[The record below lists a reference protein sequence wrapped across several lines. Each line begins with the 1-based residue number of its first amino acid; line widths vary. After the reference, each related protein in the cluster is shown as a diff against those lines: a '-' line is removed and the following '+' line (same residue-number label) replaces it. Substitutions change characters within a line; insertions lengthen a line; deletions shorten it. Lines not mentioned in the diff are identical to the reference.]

1 MLPLRIGL
9 ITTWNSVC
17 GVAEYSRAL
26 AGALR
31 ARGHSVVILS
41 SHPVNPVPGGSDGD
55 AVYRF
60 FYTGWHRERGAEADV
75 VLRAVARHALD
86 VLHLQYQNFIY
97 PGEFLPVL
105 RRLSACAPLVATF
118 HDAGV
123 PGEFP
128 RERVARAIV
137 HSPVTARLLSWPG
150 TAVIPIGILDVP
162 APPVHR
168 ARARLGIASRHV
180 LCSVGLGRTD
190 VYPVL
195 EAVRGL
201 LPRYPDLLYVVLG
214 PEDYAR
220 RVRQAAHE
228 FGVAH
233 HVQAHGGFFPL
244 QTLFEWMHA
253 ADMTVFYFPE
263 TGVEGVSSSSCRL
276 GIAARRPVIATDV
289 GWTRDLPGDLKIPY
303 GDLQALRE
311 RIIRIFEDPGFRE
324 ALLGRQEWLIRE
336 TNWARTAERHEA
348 VYRAVTKG
356 PGRRSPAPPL
366 PGESGRSP
374 GAR

>member
-41 SHPVNPVPGGSDGD
+41 SHPVNPVPGESDGD

-60 FYTGWHRERGAEADV
+60 FHTGWHRERGAEADV
-75 VLRAVARHALD
+75 ALRAAARHALD

-97 PGEFLPVL
+97 PAEFLPVL
-105 RRLSACAPLVATF
+105 RRLSSLAPLVATF

-123 PGEFP
+123 PGGFP
-128 RERVARAIV
+128 RERVAAAVV
-137 HSPVTARLLSWPG
+137 HTPLTARLIGWPG
-150 TAVIPIGILDVP
+150 AAVIPIGIHDVP
-162 APPVHR
+162 APPLHR
-168 ARARLGIASRHV
+168 VRARLGIASRHI

-190 VYPVL
+190 VSPVL
-195 EAVRGL
+195 AAVRGL

-214 PEDYAR
+214 PEGYAES
-220 RVRQAAHE
+220 VRKAAHE
-228 FGVAH
+228 CGLER
-233 HVQAHGGFFPL
+233 HVLAHGGFFPL

-289 GWTRDLPGDLKIPY
+289 GWTRDLPGELKVPY
-303 GDLQALRE
+303 GDPQALRE

-336 TNWARTAERHEA
+336 TSWARSAEAHEK
-348 VYRAVTKG
+348 VYRSVSLG
-356 PGRRSPAPPL
+356 LRGYDRGRER
-366 PGESGRSP
+366 G
-374 GAR
+374 